1 MLMSAIL
8 CDTLSRL
15 RGAGSESIMRNL
27 IARALPLVLL
37 WTFIGPAAMAA
48 MSNQDGHECCHRAHH
63 PTTHQASFETLP
75 SHECCR
81 LLFASHPPTVL
92 AASLTL
98 DSCVEISLAPA
109 SARQHYSEQQLGSH
123 PERAPP
129 YSKSSL

>member
-8 CDTLSRL
+8 LAGL

-37 WTFIGPAAMAA
+37 WTFIGPAALVAL
-48 MSNQDGHECCHRAHH
+48 SDQGGHECCHRAHH
-63 PTTHQASFETLP
+63 PTTHNAQFQSIGA

-81 LLFASHPPTVL
+81 LLFASHAPTVV
-92 AASLTL
+92 AAPVTL
-98 DSCVEISLAPA
+98 DSCVDMSLAPELV
-109 SARQHYSEQQLGSH
+109 RQHYSEQQFGSH

-129 YSKSSL
+129 YSTSSL